1 MIASEKMIEGMNQQ
15 IGNEMAASMQY
26 VGIASFFDGRSLPKL
41 AEFFYL
47 QAEEEREHAMKFQK
61 FVVDADGQLEIPEIP
76 APKCDFE
83 SAREAV
89 SLALESEKR
98 VTQQIYDLVAQGNED
113 KSYIAQRFLDWF
125 VNEQFEEVTTMGEL
139 LDVVG
144 MAGEDGLLAVEQY
157 LERRE
162 DPHAAGA

>member
-15 IGNEMAASMQY
+15 IGNEMAASMLY
-26 VGIASFFDGRSLPKL
+26 VGIASYFDSRSLPKL

-47 QAEEEREHAMKFQK
+47 QAEEERMHAMKFQK
-61 FVVDADGQLEIPEIP
+61 FVVDADGRLEIPTIP
-76 APKCDFE
+76 APKCDFD

-89 SLALESEKR
+89 ALALESEKR
-98 VTQQIYDLVAQGNED
+98 VTLQIYELVAQGNED

>member
-1 MIASEKMIEGMNQQ
+1 MLASEKMINGMNQQ
-15 IGNEMAASMQY
+15 VGNEMGASMSY
-26 VGIASFFDGRSLPKL
+26 VGIASYFDGRSLPKL

-47 QAEEEREHAMKFQK
+47 QSEEERMHAMKFQK
-61 FVVDADGQLEIPEIP
+61 FVVDARGQLAIPAIP

-83 SAREAV
+83 TASEAV
-89 SLALESEKR
+89 GLALASEER
-98 VTQQIYDLVAQGNED
+98 VTQQSYDLVAQASED
-113 KSYIAQRFLDWF
+113 KNYIALRFLDWF
-125 VNEQFEEVTTMGEL
+125 VNEQFEEVTTMEEL

-162 DPHAAGA
+162 DPHAADE